1 MGWIGDRRRRA
12 GLALLVLVTALP
24 QLHAAE
30 QATSLATVRAVGRVQ
45 LDDDGARYGWP
56 GVYFEG
62 RFRGTRIGLRFDDA
76 INHFDVEVD
85 GKPVAD
91 VRKPG
96 RRTVWVEGLAPGEH
110 TLRLAGRSEAPDRV
124 GRFLG
129 LVADRDGAVLPPPP
143 ARSRQIE
150 FIGDSNTVGYGLRST
165 THQCSD
171 AEVFDRTDAQRSY
184 GALTARHFG
193 ADVQI
198 NAYSGI
204 GLVRN
209 YHGMASL
216 PAFPAFYQRTLP
228 SEPGSRWPQPA
239 DWRPQ
244 VVAIGLGLNDFGIVP
259 AQIGGLIAD
268 PFPQQFKLAYL
279 ALLADLRQRY
289 GPDTLL
295 VATAT
300 PPSST
305 FLATVRTAV
314 AEARAAG
321 DARVVY
327 FEYGDLDLRACHWH
341 PSARDHRAIARGLI
355 ALLEGAELDW

>member
-1 MGWIGDRRRRA
+1 M
-12 GLALLVLVTALP
+12 LVLAGAMPL
-24 QLHAAE
+24 LHAAE
-30 QATSLATVRAVGRVQ
+30 EATTASPATVRTVGRVQ
-45 LDDDGARYGWP
+45 IDGDGARYGWP
-56 GVYFEG
+56 GVYFEA

-76 INHFDVEVD
+76 INNFDVEVD
-85 GKPVAD
+85 GKRVMD
-91 VRKPG
+91 LRKPG

-143 ARSRQIE
+143 ARQRQIE

-165 THQCSD
+165 TRQCSD

-209 YHGMASL
+209 YAGMASL
-216 PAFPAFYQRTLP
+216 PAFPVFYQRTLP
-228 SEPGSRWPQPA
+228 SVPDSRWPQPA
-239 DWRPQ
+239 SWRPQ
-244 VVAIGLGLNDFGIVP
+244 VVAIGLGLNDFGVVP
-259 AQIGGLIAD
+259 AQMGSLIAD
-268 PFPQQFKLAYL
+268 PFPQQFKQAYL

-289 GPDTLL
+289 GPDALL

-300 PPSST
+300 ESWPPSA
-305 FLATVRTAV
+305 FAATVKQAV
-314 AEARAAG
+314 AEVGAAG
-321 DARVVY
+321 DKRVLY
-327 FEYGDLDLRACHWH
+327 FEYGKLDQHGCHWH
-341 PSARDHRAIARGLI
+341 PSERDHQAIARALI
-355 ALLEGAELDW
+355 GLLEGAGVNW